1 VDFPERE
8 RETKNHP
15 QPKSSTRQNFLKEK
29 PMTTQEQLKSIVEKL
44 IETMESDSTGAWI
57 KPWNSTFP
65 MNYHSKRT
73 YNGINVWILWAIAQ
87 NRNYP
92 TNYWLS
98 FQQIQ
103 GLKGR
108 INKGEKSTPVF
119 FFKTMIIKEIDK
131 QSGEEVEKTIPLLK
145 SYNVFNISQ
154 ADLTI
159 EEINDTAI
167 IPTVEEFISN
177 VEIEI
182 RQDTFA
188 YYHPEAHYIGMPH
201 KDTFTSTEGYYSTLL
216 HELAHSTGKALER
229 DMSGK
234 FGSPEYSFEELVA
247 ETTKTFLATYLQ
259 VEETQS
265 YDFEQSAAYLKSWLK
280 GSSPKELWKVFS
292 QSQKAFDYLIGLQQQ
307 EEKAA

>member
-1 VDFPERE
+1 
-8 RETKNHP
+8 
-15 QPKSSTRQNFLKEK
+15 
-29 PMTTQEQLKSIVEKL
+29 
-44 IETMESDSTGAWI
+44 
-57 KPWNSTFP
+57 
-65 MNYHSKRT
+65 MNYHPKRT

>member
-1 VDFPERE
+1 
-8 RETKNHP
+8 
-15 QPKSSTRQNFLKEK
+15 
-29 PMTTQEQLKSIVEKL
+29 MTTQEQLKSIVEKL
-44 IETMESDSTGAWI
+44 IETMESDTTGAWI
-57 KPWNSTFP
+57 KPWNATFP

-87 NRNYP
+87 EQNYS

-119 FFKTMIIKEIDK
+119 FFKTMTIKEIDDK
-131 QSGEEVEKTIPLLK
+131 SGEEVEKMIPLLK
-145 SYNVFNISQ
+145 SYNIFNIAQ
-154 ADLTI
+154 TDLSV
-159 EEINDTAI
+159 EELNDTAI

-177 VEIEI
+177 TGIEI
-182 RQDTFA
+182 RQDSFA
-188 YYHPEAHYIGMPH
+188 YYHPKAHYIGMPH

-247 ETTKTFLATYLQ
+247 ETTKSFISTYLKI
-259 VEETQS
+259 EDTQS
-265 YDFEQSAAYLKSWLK
+265 QDFKQSAAYLKSWLK

-292 QSQKAFDYLIGLQQQ
+292 HAQKAFDNLISLQAQQ
-307 EEKAA
+307 EKVA

>member
-1 VDFPERE
+1 M
-8 RETKNHP
+8 TP
-15 QPKSSTRQNFLKEK
+15 QD
-29 PMTTQEQLKSIVEKL
+29 QLKIIVEKL
-44 IETMESDSTGAWI
+44 IVTMESDTTGAWI

-65 MNYHSKRT
+65 MNYSSKRN
-73 YNGINVWILWAIAQ
+73 YNGVNIWILWTIAQ
-87 NRNYP
+87 LKNYP

-98 FQQIQ
+98 FQNIQ
-103 GLKGR
+103 ALGGR

-119 FFKTMIIKEIDK
+119 FFKTMTIKETDDK
-131 QSGEEVEKTIPLLK
+131 SGEEVEKTIPLLK

-154 ADLTI
+154 TDLKI
-159 EEINDTAI
+159 EEINDTTI

-188 YYHPEAHYIGMPH
+188 YYHPKAHYIGMPH
-201 KDTFTSTEGYYSTLL
+201 KDTFTSTAGYYSTLL
-216 HELAHSTGKALER
+216 HEVAHSTGKVLER

-247 ETTKTFLATYLQ
+247 ETSKTFLATYLQ
-259 VEETQS
+259 IEDTQS
-265 YDFEQSAAYLKSWLK
+265 QDFKQSAAYLKSWLK

-292 QSQKAFDYLIGLQQQ
+292 QSQKVFDYLIGLQKQQ
-307 EEKAA
+307 EKVA